1 MLYIV
6 WGSKHKAIN
15 LICILFIYVSVIT
28 YTTFLVIYVTFMETI
43 FIYLTNIYL
52 SKSMRISLVF
62 KY

>member
-1 MLYIV
+1 MLYKD

-15 LICILFIYVSVIT
+15 LIYILFIYVSVIT
-28 YTTFLVIYVTFMETI
+28 YTIFLVIYVTFMETI

-52 SKSMRISLVF
+52 SKSIRISLVF